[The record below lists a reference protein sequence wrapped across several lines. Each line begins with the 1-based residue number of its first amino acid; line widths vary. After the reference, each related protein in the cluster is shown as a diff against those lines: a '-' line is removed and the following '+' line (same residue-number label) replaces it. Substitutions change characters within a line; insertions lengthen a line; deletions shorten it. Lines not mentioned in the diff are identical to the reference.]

1 MEVAGANRRWRCQFR
16 YRGSRRESA
25 VAQLFSLGVRAT
37 RLDFMS
43 DPQFSKSSKEDLE
56 HLIHSTQPGSP
67 LFTSASY
74 ELQKRQ
80 SEKMTHEMKRAADAS
95 KHSHKAWYERPLGLI
110 AIGVAIFI
118 VTALLAHF
126 FPQWFHS

>member
-1 MEVAGANRRWRCQFR
+1 M
-16 YRGSRRESA
+16 
-25 VAQLFSLGVRAT
+25 LGVRAMVI
-37 RLDFMS
+37 DFMS
-43 DPQFSKSSKEDLE
+43 DPQFSKASKEDLE

-80 SEKMTHEMKRAADAS
+80 SEKMADEMKRGNDARND
-95 KHSHKAWYERPLGLI
+95 SHKLWYERPLGLI